1 MAETKLI
8 HVAVLTDDVETIKK
22 LKEQLTLL
30 KEKLPDVEFL
40 ITNDK
45 IQLRDIKYLIDDLY
59 KLYQKQKKLK
69 EAQKCQIEKE

>member
-8 HVAVLTDDVETIKK
+8 HVSVLTDDIETIKK
-22 LKEQLTLL
+22 LKEQLTIL

-45 IQLRDIKYLIDDLY
+45 IELRDVKFLLDDLY
-59 KLYQKQKKLK
+59 KLYQKQKKLQESK
-69 EAQKCQIEKE
+69 K